1 MPAKS
6 MVKRYAGQT
15 AHDREAQINQA
26 LANQPTIK
34 IDDFEGPLDL
44 LLHLIRRAEMDIY
57 DIQISAITSQYLGYL
72 HSMKVL
78 KLDVAGEYLVM
89 AATLMTIKSRLLL
102 PKPEPMVEPADEPS
116 DDPRA
121 ELVAQLLEYRRYQQ
135 AAGELRQ
142 KEQDRRQYFTRPASS
157 PPEEITLAPVAAGLS
172 IADLQAAFDQM
183 LVRRQQAKPVFKT
196 VTPETFS
203 VRHQMEKLL
212 AQLKPGQPQEFTA
225 LFDQTPGTDEL
236 VTTFLAMLELI
247 KADSIRCDQATIN
260 GPIMVYENKQILPA
274 TPSFEDGAN

>member
-1 MPAKS
+1 MHAKS
-6 MVKRYAGQT
+6 GTKRRAGQT

-102 PKPEPMVEPADEPS
+102 PKPEPLVEPADEPM

-121 ELVAQLLEYRRYQQ
+121 ELVAQLLEYRRYQR

-142 KEQDRRQYFTRPASS
+142 KEQDRQQHFTRPASAL
-157 PPEEITLAPVAAGLS
+157 PEGLALAPVTAGLS

-183 LVRRQQAKPVFKT
+183 LLRRQQVKPVFKT
-196 VTPETFS
+196 VTTETFS
-203 VRHQMEKLL
+203 IRHQMEKLL
-212 AQLKPGQPQEFTA
+212 SRLKPGQPQEFTT
-225 LFDQTPGTDEL
+225 LFGQTPGTDEL
-236 VTTFLAMLELI
+236 VTTFLAMLELV
-247 KADSIRCDQATIN
+247 KAESIHCDQTTIN
-260 GPIMVYENKQILPA
+260 GPIMVYGQKQTLPS
-274 TPSFEDGAN
+274 TLSFEDDAN